1 MSAKRGAVPDPAQD
15 DRELVKRMLAGR
27 EQAFEEFFDSHFS
40 RLYRFALA
48 RLGHDADAAEEVVQ
62 AALCKAIP
70 ALRSWRG
77 EATLFTWLCTFCRH
91 EISRH
96 YRRQESEPRPAGLI
110 EGVPRTGPTF
120 DSLVA
125 MLDGGV
131 VDEVRR
137 REIVRLVQLTLD
149 SLPAK
154 YGDVLEWKYIHGLS
168 VAEIAAR
175 LKMGSKAVE
184 SLLTRARQAFRDAVA
199 PSGGSGAW

>member
-1 MSAKRGAVPDPAQD
+1 
-15 DRELVKRMLAGR
+15 
-27 EQAFEEFFDSHFS
+27 
-40 RLYRFALA
+40 
-48 RLGHDADAAEEVVQ
+48 
-62 AALCKAIP
+62 
-70 ALRSWRG
+70 
-77 EATLFTWLCTFCRH
+77 
-91 EISRH
+91 
-96 YRRQESEPRPAGLI
+96 
-110 EGVPRTGPTF
+110 
-120 DSLVA
+120 